1 MPDAVVC
8 PHCGGE
14 NAPGDRF
21 CGACGTA
28 LALTCGTCGVSNSP
42 DSRFCRACGSSLT
55 RPPRTEAPVAEP
67 AAERRI
73 VTVLFADLVGFTSRA
88 ERMDPEDVRSIL
100 SPYYARLKQVVEA
113 HGGIVEKFI
122 GDAVVA
128 VFGAPVAHGD
138 DPERGVRAAL
148 AIRDAIAD
156 LNDGK
161 PGLDLEARIA
171 VNTGEAIVGLDWS
184 TPEGEGMLAGDVVN
198 TAARLQT
205 AAPTNGILVGEGTYR
220 ATHSV
225 IAYEAIEPVDAKGK
239 SQPVA
244 AWLVLQATAAPAE
257 RTTSRTPLIG
267 RDRELAALHQMWERV
282 VSDKRP
288 HLVTIL
294 APPGIGKTR
303 LTTEFCEDVAATG
316 ARVVRGRSLPYGE
329 SSPYGAFGAQ
339 VKQIA
344 GIFDTD
350 PAPAARDK
358 LEQTLAALLHRDDAA
373 EVASQLAMLV
383 GLEAGRAAADRP
395 VAFFAAR
402 SFVEALG
409 HDRPTLLVFE
419 DIHWAEPGLLDLLE
433 SFASRLRDVPVL
445 LVTLARPEL
454 LTSRNSWG
462 GGLTAYSALPLEPL
476 APGDS
481 LALARLL
488 LGEDL
493 GSADRL
499 TETAEGNPLFLE
511 ELAASLREGATA
523 ANELPTNVR
532 GIIAARLDTLPTEER
547 SLLLHAAVVGKVFWR
562 GAVAAGDSGAVDD
575 LLDRLEQRDLVRREP
590 GSRLQGD
597 PQFVFKHMLIRE
609 VAYATLPR
617 SVRRQRHA
625 EIAQYLEDAVGDRI
639 GEWAAVLANHWRE
652 AGDPE
657 RELHWVL
664 TAAER
669 GWATDALAL
678 YERALDLVP
687 AVSDERR
694 LDVRLAS
701 AVAHVQAGVFAPAIE
716 ELEELLPQLQGRQ
729 RFDALSARGRASFWL
744 GDAQG
749 AHRYWEEA
757 RELAD
762 QLGDEEL
769 EVVTQSLLSTAAAMD
784 GSIDEAVEMNER
796 ALARWRPGRRPREFA
811 EAHLWSSIQYYWRGD
826 YERVLAPARRG
837 AELGEDAAYVEA
849 MISGPAHLGL
859 GLAGV
864 GRHEEALATF
874 EQAVTQGAMFEV
886 EPRFTSRATAMW
898 AGVLRELFEIEEA
911 RRLNE
916 HAIALGEEAR
926 FPGSQVSGKID
937 LLLLDVIAGEVG
949 RAESAWPSLW
959 EAAAQTKGWH
969 QWLWTTRLLH
979 AKAEIALGA
988 GRAEQALDAALEAL
1002 ATAERYRRRKYV
1014 QASRLSLGRALHNLG
1029 RVEEALAEL
1038 GRALPG
1044 AQELAH
1050 PPTIWST
1057 AVALARVRA
1066 DADDDDGADEAHGL
1080 ARRALDQFAAGLSE
1094 TRRERFLA
1102 SPYLEAEITLAR

>member
-1 MPDAVVC
+1 MADAVVC
-8 PHCGGE
+8 AKCGGE

-21 CGACGTA
+21 CGACGAA
-28 LALTCGTCGVSNSP
+28 LALTCDSCGVSNSP
-42 DSRFCRACGSSLT
+42 ESRFCRACGSALAQ
-55 RPPRTEAPVAEP
+55 PPRTEAPVAEP

-100 SPYYARLKQVVEA
+100 SPYYARLKQEVEA

-161 PGLDLEARIA
+161 PGLDLEIRIA

-205 AAPTNGILVGEGTYR
+205 AASPNGILVGEATYW
-220 ATHSV
+220 ATRSV
-225 IAYEAIEPVDAKGK
+225 IAYEKIEPIDAKGK
-239 SQPVA
+239 SEPVA

-257 RTTSRTPLIG
+257 RTTSRTPLVG
-267 RDRELAALHQMWERV
+267 RDRELTVLRQIWDRV
-282 VSDKRP
+282 VGDKRP

-303 LTTEFCEDVAATG
+303 LTTEFCESVASSG
-316 ARVVRGRSLPYGE
+316 ARVVRGRSLPYGG

-344 GIFDTD
+344 SIFDTD
-350 PAPAARDK
+350 SAPQAREK
-358 LEQTLAALLHRDDAA
+358 LGQTVAALLRTDDAP

-383 GLEAGRAAADRP
+383 GLEAGRAAVDRP

-402 SFVEALG
+402 GFVEALG

-433 SFASRLRDVPVL
+433 SFASRLRNVPL
-445 LVTLARPEL
+445 LLLTLARPEL
-454 LTSRNSWG
+454 LTTRNDWG
-462 GGLTAYSALPLEPL
+462 GGLPAYSALPLEPL

-488 LGEDL
+488 LGNDAS
-493 GSADRL
+493 SADQL
-499 TETAEGNPLFLE
+499 AETAEGNPLFLE

-562 GAVAAGDSGAVDD
+562 GALAAGEGGTVDE
-575 LLDRLEQRDLVRREP
+575 LLGRLEQRDLVRREP

-609 VAYATLPR
+609 VAYTTLPR

-625 EIAQYLEDAVGDRI
+625 EIAQYLEDAAGDRT
-639 GEWAAVLANHWRE
+639 GEWATVLANHWRE

-664 TAAER
+664 TAADR
-669 GWATDALAL
+669 GWATDALEL

-716 ELEELLPQLQGRQ
+716 ELEALLRQLEGRQ

-749 AHRYWEEA
+749 AHGYWQEA
-757 RELAD
+757 RELAE

-784 GSIDEAVEMNER
+784 GSIDQAVELNER
-796 ALARWRPGRRPREFA
+796 ALARWRPGTRRREFA
-811 EAHLWSSIQYYWRGD
+811 ETHLWGSIQYYWRGD

-837 AELGEDAAYVEA
+837 SELGEDAAYVEA

-859 GLAGV
+859 GLAGL
-864 GRHEEALATF
+864 GRHEEALAAF

-916 HAIALGEEAR
+916 RAIALGEEAR

-937 LLLLDVIAGEVG
+937 LLMLDLIVGDVG
-949 RAESAWPSLW
+949 RAEAAWPSLW

-979 AKAEIALGA
+979 AKAEIALVA
-988 GRAEQALDAALEAL
+988 GRAEEAFDAALEAL

-1014 QASRLSLGRALHNLG
+1014 QASRLSLGRALHELG
-1029 RVEEALAEL
+1029 RIEDALVEL
-1038 GRALPG
+1038 GRALPD

-1050 PPTIWST
+1050 PPTVWST
-1057 AVALARVRA
+1057 AVALARARA
-1066 DADDDDGADEAHGL
+1066 HAGDDEGAEEANGV
-1080 ARRALDQFAAGLSE
+1080 ARGALDGFAAGLSE

-1102 SPYLEAEITLAR
+1102 SSHLEAELATAR